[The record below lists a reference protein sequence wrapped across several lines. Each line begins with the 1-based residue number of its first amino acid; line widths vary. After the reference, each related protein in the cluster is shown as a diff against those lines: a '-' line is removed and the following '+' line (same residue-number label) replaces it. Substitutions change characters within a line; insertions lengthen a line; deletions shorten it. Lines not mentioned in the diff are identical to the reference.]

1 MVLPCSMFTNPTW
14 HSMAAFTFS
23 HQWHLTYLT
32 QKWCSDP
39 WCSDWQW
46 YKLNTTMFIYLS
58 KKIAIPN
65 NTKLKCVGWN
75 REHGYIACGG
85 DDGLL
90 KVLKL
95 ETGRDGK
102 IKGLAAPSNLSMNQ
116 TLEGHQ
122 GQIQVVT
129 WNESHQ
135 KLTSSDQHGLI
146 IVWMLYKVLSWRQY
160 FSECLERKP
169 LWTGKGTS
177 ISYQTKSNIEKTRC
191 PRKKCPF
198 ICKITFLFNRHFSG
212 TICRSSNNFC
222 LIKLGF
228 KNQWI

>member
-1 MVLPCSMFTNPTW
+1 
-14 HSMAAFTFS
+14 
-23 HQWHLTYLT
+23 
-32 QKWCSDP
+32 
-39 WCSDWQW
+39 
-46 YKLNTTMFIYLS
+46 MFIYLS

-146 IVWMLYKVLSWRQY
+146 IVWMLYKVFSWRQY
-160 FSECLERKP
+160 FSECLEREATKKKVKKFHNKCELSP
-169 LWTGKGTS
+169 KMENPPSPYFTTISADFGT
-177 ISYQTKSNIEKTRC
+177 
-191 PRKKCPF
+191 
-198 ICKITFLFNRHFSG
+198 
-212 TICRSSNNFC
+212 
-222 LIKLGF
+222 
-228 KNQWI
+228 